1 MQGKALACLT
11 PLGRGPCGG
20 EVWGGGLKVCVG
32 GLVRKRKCFLS
43 LSKERLLSLKEED
56 VIDPYL
62 LPCQQQVGLH
72 IKIFIGF
79 VKPHGALHI
88 TSGLPCSTSPCTH
101 CQSGHSKY

>member
-1 MQGKALACLT
+1 MEV
-11 PLGRGPCGG
+11 RCGG
-20 EVWGGGLKVCVG
+20 GVKVCVG

-43 LSKERLLSLKEED
+43 LSKERFLSLKEED

-62 LPCQQQVGLH
+62 LPCHQQVGLH

>member
-1 MQGKALACLT
+1 MGKALACLT
-11 PLGRGPCGG
+11 SLGEGPCGG
-20 EVWGGGLKVCVG
+20 VVGGGLKFVCG
-32 GLVRKRKCFLS
+32 RFGKEKEMLSFFKQRKLFS
-43 LSKERLLSLKEED
+43 LPEEE

-62 LPCQQQVGLH
+62 LPCQQHVGLH
-72 IKIFIGF
+72 IKTFIGF